1 MRCSEFVAGGIVG
14 YEVKSGELGLP
25 FTTPFCNGTI
35 SPSVWSSGMHF
46 RISIHLSFLLA
57 ESHIHLDQQCFKL
70 TILIITACLVA
81 GRRCCATQLQTTE
94 IEGSSWVRIPH
105 VKLCRQEFLAPTLFC
120 FNASMVFIGPEPM
133 FWPRD

>member
-1 MRCSEFVAGGIVG
+1 MRCSEFVARGIVG
-14 YEVKSGELGLP
+14 YELKSGELGLP
-25 FTTPFCNGTI
+25 FTTGNGTI

-70 TILIITACLVA
+70 TILIITARLVA
-81 GRRCCATQLQTTE
+81 GRRCRATQFQTME
-94 IEGSSWVRIPH
+94 IEGSSWVSNPH

-120 FNASMVFIGPEPM
+120 FNASTVFIGTEPI